1 MDIQVSAAHLEGRLA
16 MPSSK
21 SELHRAIIIALLTPR
36 TTVIKAGGLSV
47 DVRTTLGCAEALGA
61 TIAEF
66 NDSIEI
72 TGPEIF
78 ADKATL
84 HVGESGSTLRFFLPL
99 VAALGITTTFVMEE
113 GLAKR
118 PHQPLLDQLTAHGC
132 AVEVEG
138 NQILVS
144 DQMLPGVFSLPSNLS
159 SQYISGLLMA
169 LPLLYGPSSIE
180 LDGALESYGYVNMT
194 LDLIEQA
201 NIDIEE
207 DELRFDI
214 PGNQTYFSPSI
225 VRIGGDWS
233 AAAFWLV
240 ADAIGANVHITN
252 LDEASYQPD
261 SAIRYVF
268 EHFGTRVVEHEETFA
283 VQERLDEAIVDLS
296 QTPDLAP
303 ALAVL
308 AAFAHGQT
316 SFTHAARLRL
326 KESDRID
333 SICKMLIACGVK
345 VHEEQDGFAVYGP
358 AKLKGGVVDSYGDHR
373 IAMAAAI
380 LGCFSPEG
388 VTIKGAECVQKSYPD
403 FFANLEQVGGQ
414 VRRDAGEEAG
424 AQVRDA
430 DGEAGKRGDAHDTV
444 EG

>member
-36 TTVIKAGGLSV
+36 TTVIKARGLSE
-47 DVRTTLGCAEALGA
+47 DVRATLSCAEALGA

-66 NDSIEI
+66 EDSLEI

-99 VAALGITTTFVMEE
+99 VAALGITTSFAMEE

-132 AVEVEG
+132 AVSVED
-138 NQILVS
+138 NLIMVS
-144 DQMLPGVFSLPSNLS
+144 DQLLPGDYSLPSNLS
-159 SQYISGLLMA
+159 SQYLSGLLMA
-169 LPLLYGPSSIE
+169 LPLLYGPSTIE
-180 LDGALESYGYVNMT
+180 LDGAPESYGYVNMT

-201 NIDIEE
+201 DIVVDEE
-207 DELRFDI
+207 DRTFEI

-225 VRIGGDWS
+225 VHIGGDWS

-240 ADAIGANVHITN
+240 ADAIAANVHITN

-333 SICKMLIACGVK
+333 SICKMLTACGVK

-358 AKLKGGVVDSYGDHR
+358 AKLKGGVVESYGDHR

-380 LGCFSPEG
+380 LGCFSPKP
-388 VTIKGAECVQKSYPD
+388 VTIKGAECVHKSYPD
-403 FFANLEQVGGQ
+403 FFAHLEQVGGQ
-414 VRRDAGEEAG
+414 VRKDVGEETG
-424 AQVRDA
+424 AQVQEA
-430 DGEAGKRGDAHDTV
+430 EGETGTRGAAHDAV